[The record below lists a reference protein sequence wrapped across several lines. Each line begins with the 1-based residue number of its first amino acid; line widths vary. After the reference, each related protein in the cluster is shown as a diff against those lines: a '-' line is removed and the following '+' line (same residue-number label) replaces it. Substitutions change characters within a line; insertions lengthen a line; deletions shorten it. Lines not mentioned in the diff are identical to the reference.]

1 MIMGRLVEAVIFQ
14 MESAEIINKDDEE
27 IYRFGLECFFLK
39 VIHYLSYLFISLIL
53 HMTIPVMVSAVVL
66 VPLRSRAGGYHANTR
81 FGCYLFSCSMVF
93 LLCFLNNIMFS
104 VQWFWGIG
112 VIDNV
117 VIGCFSPVE
126 NDNRILEQSEQRVF
140 KGQALL
146 LLGVIDI
153 LIIFVAVINLEIS
166 KWLLNGLLITAILI
180 VLGRLKNLVC
190 IQGS

>member
-1 MIMGRLVEAVIFQ
+1 MGRLVEAVIFQ

-93 LLCFLNNIMFS
+93 LLCFLNNTTL
-104 VQWFWGIG
+104 Q
-112 VIDNV
+112 
-117 VIGCFSPVE
+117 
-126 NDNRILEQSEQRVF
+126 
-140 KGQALL
+140 LL
-146 LLGVIDI
+146 
-153 LIIFVAVINLEIS
+153 
-166 KWLLNGLLITAILI
+166 
-180 VLGRLKNLVC
+180 
-190 IQGS
+190 